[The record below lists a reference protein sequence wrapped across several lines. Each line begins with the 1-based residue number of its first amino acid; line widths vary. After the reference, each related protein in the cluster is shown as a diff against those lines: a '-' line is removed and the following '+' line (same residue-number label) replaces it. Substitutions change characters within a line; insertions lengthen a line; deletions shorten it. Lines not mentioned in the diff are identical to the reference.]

1 MQLSISF
8 TKLSPHAII
17 LQRANDTDAW
27 YDLCSVED
35 YLLQP
40 WERKIFLTNIA
51 MAIPVGYYGRVA
63 PRSWLAAK
71 YWIDVLAGVIDAWYR
86 GDIGVVLLNTWN
98 EAVSITREMRI
109 AQLIIETYHE
119 VDFQQV
125 ESLDDT
131 VRWSGGW
138 GSSGV

>member
-1 MQLSISF
+1 MSF
-8 TKLSPHAII
+8 DITFKKLSSHAITP
-17 LQRANDTDAW
+17 QRANETDAW
-27 YDLCSVED
+27 YDLCSIED

-40 WERKIFLTNIA
+40 WERKIFLTNIS
-51 MAIPVGYYGRVA
+51 MAIPLGYYGRVA

-71 YWIDVLAGVIDAWYR
+71 YGIDVLAGVIDAWYR
-86 GDIGVVLLNTWN
+86 GDIGVVLLNTWD
-98 EAVSITREMRI
+98 EAVSITRGMRI

-119 VDFQQV
+119 VTFHEV

-131 VRWSGGW
+131 ARWSGGW